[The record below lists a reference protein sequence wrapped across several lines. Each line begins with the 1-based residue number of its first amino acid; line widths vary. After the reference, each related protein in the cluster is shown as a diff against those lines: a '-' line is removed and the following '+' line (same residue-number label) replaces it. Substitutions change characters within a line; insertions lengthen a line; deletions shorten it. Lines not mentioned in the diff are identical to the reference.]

1 MYEFFYFVLQG
12 LAVFYVVTNAAMVFV
27 VFGRSNLVQGG
38 FIGGSLMGTS
48 MLKAS
53 SRIVVQLAVRGVE
66 MMGQM
71 VNQKLQFLLVRYPW
85 KSRAFG
91 MV

>member
-53 SRIVVQLAVRGVE
+53 SRIVVQLAVRGV
-66 MMGQM
+66 
-71 VNQKLQFLLVRYPW
+71 
-85 KSRAFG
+85 
-91 MV
+91 